1 MNAIRIGLGGAILC
15 VIALPYALLLA
26 IPYSLRWLLLPLAK
40 ATGVEP
46 QLCSGITAT
55 AVVETRSTMR
65 THPHGSTLHRQ
76 LLAPTRLARNSA
88 SLTTLVR
95 RAHQAHKNAPI
106 AHHAHSRRHPK
117 PLGPQ
122 VA

>member
-26 IPYSLRWLLLPLAK
+26 IPCSLRWLLLPLAK
-40 ATGVEP
+40 AAGIEP
-46 QLCSGITAT
+46 RLVNGTNANVLDESHSAISA
-55 AVVETRSTMR
+55 R
-65 THPHGSTLHRQ
+65 PHGSTLHRQ
-76 LLAPTRLARNSA
+76 LLAPTRLARNSV

-95 RAHQAHKNAPI
+95 RANQAHKISPI